1 MALYCLRGLCRHLY
15 IIVLDRK
22 YVMRVYQSYD
32 RGNYGISYITGEG
45 SESHQNASSN
55 ELMQEL
61 KDNFT
66 ISL

>member
-1 MALYCLRGLCRHLY
+1 VALYCLLGLCHHLY

-22 YVMRVYQSYD
+22 YVMLVYQSYT
-32 RGNYGISYITGEG
+32 TGEG
-45 SESHQNASSN
+45 SESHQNVSSN

-61 KDNFT
+61 EDDFA

>member
-1 MALYCLRGLCRHLY
+1 VLHGLCRRLY
-15 IIVLDRK
+15 ISVLDRK

-32 RGNYGISYITGEG
+32 QGIMVQYITGEG
-45 SESHQNASSN
+45 LENRQNAGSN

-61 KDNFT
+61 KDDFT